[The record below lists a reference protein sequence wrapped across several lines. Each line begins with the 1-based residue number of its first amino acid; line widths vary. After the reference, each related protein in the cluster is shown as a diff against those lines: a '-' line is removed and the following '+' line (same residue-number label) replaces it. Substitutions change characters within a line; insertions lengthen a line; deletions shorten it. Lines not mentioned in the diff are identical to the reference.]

1 MVTKIES
8 NRRIHK
14 EIQKLLRIPSKINK
28 QTHRLGSKDCGKH
41 TQQNQV
47 PPSTNL
53 SQFTC
58 FYRAHEVLV

>member
-14 EIQKLLRIPSKINK
+14 EIQELLLIPSKINK
-28 QTHRLGSKDCGKH
+28 QTHRLGSKDCRKY

-47 PPSTNL
+47 PSSANL